1 MKKIIKIFVVIIL
14 ICNFSLLN
22 MNYSKAYISEN
33 NVYKKAVVVGTLK
46 VYTSENNS
54 SGLSG
59 YVYLGEL
66 EVAQEIRIYYDNDY
80 GSSDGYYID
89 VTQDAEAST
98 RMDFN
103 LCI

>member
-1 MKKIIKIFVVIIL
+1 MIIL

-22 MNYSKAYISEN
+22 MNYSKAYI
-33 NVYKKAVVVGTLK
+33 
-46 VYTSENNS
+46 SENNS